1 MSKRKCEDAVTS
13 KTVYVLY
20 VTHHVDCFK
29 RPSSTTIISG
39 VYETQDK
46 SVMAALESKELK
58 ELIDDYQEIISDP
71 LLQMYQNEEIPK
83 TKEDRLKLFNMLCKI
98 QMNQQPTFTT
108 MATGSYF
115 KMKSFTIQ

>member
-1 MSKRKCEDAVTS
+1 MPKRTIDKISS

-46 SVMAALESKELK
+46 AVIAALESKELK
-58 ELIDDYQEIISDP
+58 DLIDDYQELELDP
-71 LLQMYQNEEIPK
+71 LLQIYQNQEIPK
-83 TKEDRLKLFNMLCKI
+83 TTEDRLKLFNMLCKI

-108 MATGSYF
+108 MATGSYY